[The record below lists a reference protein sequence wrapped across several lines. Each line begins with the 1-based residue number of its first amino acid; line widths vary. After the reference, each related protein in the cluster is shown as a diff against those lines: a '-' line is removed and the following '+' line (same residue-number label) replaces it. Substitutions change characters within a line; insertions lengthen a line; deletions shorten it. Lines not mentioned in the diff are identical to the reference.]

1 MAALKLVR
9 PSPATAAAAAAAA
22 GGRAGADKIVGQSST
37 AHGTQ
42 ASGAGE
48 PLGEV
53 DCIIL

>member
-9 PSPATAAAAAAAA
+9 PSPAAAAAAAAA

-37 AHGTQ
+37 AHSTQ

-48 PLGEV
+48 PLGV